1 MPSDYVK
8 DLIDHKQRVAGYMQ
22 IVANE
27 LFKRATG
34 HDNSKF
40 SEEEFE
46 LYEKAFPELQKHA
59 YGSSEFKAALDTIKP
74 AIQHHYAVNDHH
86 PEFFEQG
93 ISQMNLIQIIEMMCD
108 WIAASERSQRDFLQG
123 LEMNK
128 ERFHIDDQLFGA
140 LKNTVMKIAPGKLP
154 VSDPLV

>member
-1 MPSDYVK
+1 MPSDHVK
-8 DLIDHKQRVAGYMQ
+8 YLIDHKQRVAGYMQ
-22 IVANE
+22 IVAND
-27 LFKRATG
+27 LFKRATV

-46 LYEKAFPELQKHA
+46 AYEKAFPELQKHA
-59 YGSSEFKAALDTIKP
+59 YGSSEFKATLDTIKP

-93 ISQMNLIQIIEMMCD
+93 ISQMNLIQIIEMVCD